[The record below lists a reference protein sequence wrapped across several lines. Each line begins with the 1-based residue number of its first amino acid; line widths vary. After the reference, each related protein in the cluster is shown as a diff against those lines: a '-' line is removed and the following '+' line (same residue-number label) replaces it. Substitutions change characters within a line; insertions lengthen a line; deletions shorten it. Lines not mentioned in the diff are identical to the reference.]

1 MGMFTGSF
9 PDTSNWNSLGHL
21 VVEGVEFTGTIP
33 DSVAGNGQLTHLTI
47 GNMALNGTIS
57 STFFEGFSSLK
68 TLIIYDLDNLT
79 LANGTIPSSIFDLH
93 TLTHLEITGMV
104 SLNSTIPTEIG
115 LLSNLNVLKLKNN
128 NHSGPIPAEIVNLT
142 ALHSLDLGDNSLS
155 GDISDDIWQFLCDSD
170 DRSIW
175 PAHKIRIVPNDFTS
189 PVHSCVDHNTLPKF
203 NGFHNIT
210 GLGYP
215 TTSPTMFPTAS
226 PTTTAPTMSPTNAT
240 VNVTSAPTVAS
251 NVTSNSTSAPT
262 VASNTT
268 TNAPT
273 MGPTMSPVT
282 PAPTKSPVTPAPTS
296 PVTGT
301 PTASPTAV
309 TLSPGVT
316 PQFSLALFTMVFATI
331 SALIF

>member
-57 STFFEGFSSLK
+57 STFFEGFSSPK

-79 LANGTIPSSIFDLH
+79 FANGTIPSSIFDLH

-115 LLSNLNVLKLKNN
+115 LLSNLNVLRLKNN
-128 NHSGPIPAEIVNLT
+128 NHFGPIPAEIVNLT

-203 NGFHNIT
+203 HGFHNIT

-215 TTSPTMFPTAS
+215 TTSPTMFPTTSPSLSPSVSPSVS
-226 PTTTAPTMSPTNAT
+226 PTTSAPTMSPTNAT
-240 VNVTSAPTVAS
+240 VN
-251 NVTSNSTSAPT
+251 STSAPT
-262 VASNTT
+262 VASNATSNSTT
-268 TNAPT
+268 T
-273 MGPTMSPVT
+273 
-282 PAPTKSPVTPAPTS
+282 APTKS

-309 TLSPGVT
+309 TLSPAVT
-316 PQFSLALFTMVFATI
+316 PQFSLALLSMVIATI
-331 SALIF
+331 STLIIL